1 MVLMK
6 KVFSVFLL
14 FFYSLT
20 TFVPPAFAQ
29 TPTLGYFT
37 RPTWPTPFNYP
48 CHQTTGTDP
57 EFHPLRPYPGNPCD
71 PLIPRKDPWASE
83 DPKFRFLTPKCG
95 KSLNVEGNVTKQDV
109 VDICNLANLP
119 NPLPADLDSLLDR
132 NYDGSPDGNNE
143 SPYYICPPNGTYCTP
158 NQIYFLKRITWN
170 VNVDLSSAQLPIMGN
185 TELTMADSAKTN
197 NYLNWYLNGTIYQ
210 SEQLPLNNYKPN
222 DRTRIV
228 NSSGPLNK
236 LLPKDIRDGIKS
248 AIANGAEDEGY
259 GFVYHNYLV
268 ACQKNVDDEY
278 VFRFLRDLL
287 KAEVGGL
294 IDWLRVVRTLTI
306 GGWRQLPRV
315 GVAILRAI
323 FETPNE
329 LTGVHL
335 QITLIDAGLDAFAGS
350 GPLAALNELV
360 KLGNH
365 TLTRIAILIQ
375 DLRTDMAESCQTS
388 STRKRLQDL

>member
-1 MVLMK
+1 MK

-14 FFYSLT
+14 FLYSFT
-20 TFVPPAFAQ
+20 VFIPPVHAQ

-37 RPTWPTPFNYP
+37 RPPWPLPFNYP
-48 CHQTTGTDP
+48 CHLNTGKDP

-71 PLIPRKDPWASE
+71 PLIPRRDPWASE

-132 NYDGSPDGNNE
+132 NYDGTPEGNNE

-170 VNVDLSSAQLPIMGN
+170 VAFDLSSAQLPLMAN
-185 TELTMADSAKTN
+185 TELTLVDSVKTN
-197 NYLNWYLNGTIYQ
+197 NYLNWYLNGTVFQ
-210 SEQLPLNNYKPN
+210 SEQLPLNNYKQT
-222 DRTRIV
+222 DRYRIV

-236 LLPKDIRDGIKS
+236 LLPKYVRDGIKTT
-248 AIANGAEDEGY
+248 IANASQDDEYY

-268 ACQKNVDDEY
+268 ACQKNIDNEY
-278 VFRFLRDLL
+278 VLHFLRDLL
-287 KAEVGGL
+287 KAELGSLVDAAKIANILL
-294 IDWLRVVRTLTI
+294 IGEWRNLPII
-306 GGWRQLPRV
+306 GR
-315 GVAILRAI
+315 AILEAI
-323 FETPNE
+323 QTIPNFNGDQLNVILVRMGLRLFEHKIDDLN
-329 LTGVHL
+329 
-335 QITLIDAGLDAFAGS
+335 TLIGLGT
-350 GPLAALNELV
+350 
-360 KLGNH
+360 H
-365 TLTRIAILIQ
+365 TLSRIAVLIQ
-375 DLRTDMAESCQTS
+375 DLRTDMAESCLDS